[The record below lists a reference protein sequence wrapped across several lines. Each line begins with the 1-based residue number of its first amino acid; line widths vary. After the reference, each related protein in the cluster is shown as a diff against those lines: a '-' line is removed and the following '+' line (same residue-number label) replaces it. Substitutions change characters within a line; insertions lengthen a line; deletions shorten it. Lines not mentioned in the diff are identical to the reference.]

1 MLKGKKIKQKEVKM
15 KSKQGAQEKVEMEKK
30 TGH

>member
-1 MLKGKKIKQKEVKM
+1 M

-30 TGH
+30 TGHQQVDQEEKEK